1 MVDINKRNVKIDFFG
16 RLYNFL
22 KKAKKLKDNENRE
35 YWFMAEDEAP
45 RKNVYK
51 KSYTQI
57 DFSKILAESLLLKAN
72 RGYKIYNYDV
82 IRCIDFFHD
91 NYSFDY
97 IKELTGRNNKDF
109 IKKIRNSKTIN
120 LPQKENL
127 IFILSSINEIEALN
141 KKLPNKDFLDLR
153 FHDINTLLNL
163 FNNLNEGF
171 DFDFKTTNEIEIAE
185 VTLFD
190 KEESRNREYIKNFTF
205 KKCDFIKN
213 DFQTFRNLITHH
225 CEFKIQK
232 NDINFYLI
240 NKFLNFDG
248 FIYIEMYKFDSKNVI
263 IDKIMIRVSIE
274 SIEKSISNVLNE
286 LYDEIL

>member
-205 KKCDFIKN
+205 KKCDY
-213 DFQTFRNLITHH
+213 R
-225 CEFKIQK
+225 
-232 NDINFYLI
+232 
-240 NKFLNFDG
+240 
-248 FIYIEMYKFDSKNVI
+248 
-263 IDKIMIRVSIE
+263 
-274 SIEKSISNVLNE
+274 
-286 LYDEIL
+286 